1 MEHESIYEIIL
12 KTQCHAYNQ
21 ILYLLDR
28 ISRCDDGLIFEVA
41 KDTPSVQRISDFTNH
56 KSDLIAEIDRLSKM
70 IADNQIKLIGA
81 MSLVVN
87 AESHPLLERLRTL
100 QDMVNRKIDHIVLEE
115 DRENTA
121 LCHSLEQY
129 RERLQLDY
137 EISKIPKEK
146 RKYFVY
152 DPRG

>member
-12 KTQCHAYNQ
+12 KTQCHTYNQ

-41 KDTPSVQRISDFTNH
+41 KDTPSVQRISGFTSH
-56 KSDLIAEIDRLSKM
+56 KSDLISEIDRLTKM
-70 IADNQIKLIGA
+70 IEDNQIKLIGA

-87 AESHPLLERLRTL
+87 ATNHPLFQRLQLLR
-100 QDMVNRKIDHIVLEE
+100 DMTNRKIDHIILAE

-121 LCHSLEQY
+121 LCMSLEQY

-137 EISKIPKEK
+137 EISKVPKDK

-152 DPRG
+152 DPRN